1 MARTIEEIKADMTA
15 NFIKQKSVISAY
27 GLDEKKSFD
36 QQFSS
41 VSIENIMFYV
51 FAVALWT
58 LEKLFDLHSTEVAEQ
73 IAELKPHT
81 LRWYVNKTKAFMY
94 RSRAKLVPGT
104 DYYDTTGMSETEI
117 EASRVVKYA
126 VATES
131 NTVVYIK
138 VAGEDKDGNPCR
150 LNEYQIKALN
160 AYINTIK
167 DAGVS
172 VVVRNEPADL
182 MKVKLVVYY
191 DPIQLTKEGE
201 SLSEGGVPIEDTV
214 KSVIKNLPFNGVYR
228 NSDLI
233 STLQAISGVEAV
245 DIVSVEV
252 KPNSAEE
259 WTDVVGFT
267 RPYSGYY
274 EIESLD
280 VEYRQYSTEE

>member
-1 MARTIEEIKADMTA
+1 MSRTIEEIKADMTA

-104 DYYDTTGMSETEI
+104 DYYDTTGMSETDI

-138 VAGEDKDGNPCR
+138 VAGEDKDGNPCQ

-182 MKVKLVVYY
+182 MRVKLVVYY

>member
-1 MARTIEEIKADMTA
+1 MSRTIEEIKADMTA

>member
-94 RSRAKLVPGT
+94 RSRAKLVSGT

-138 VAGEDKDGNPCR
+138 VAGEDKDGNPCL

-191 DPIQLTKEGE
+191 DPLQLTKEGE

-280 VEYRQYSTEE
+280 VEYRQYSAEE